1 MKDASE
7 MLAEMR
13 SEWKFPLLTD
23 DFEPR
28 IKSVLNIIR
37 VYSGQ
42 MVKDVREA
50 EDVANGE
57 QVAGKANDMAL
68 EAAVRRVEADPNVDQ
83 WEKEVLSE
91 IFQTENSVFNLAN
104 LARHIR
110 FAENSEGKRVLE
122 GRFLDLYSIGPV
134 LSRCMKDAGIAKP
147 VFFACISTVYQEA
160 VIVGVGP
167 RDWTYKDIRLIA
179 VNPETELL
187 KMVGQISGEE
197 EAEKFVDSASEYF
210 RTKIQSASEAPSQ
223 R

>member
-13 SEWKFPLLTD
+13 SEWKFPLPTA
-23 DFEPR
+23 DFEPK

-37 VYSGQ
+37 ACSGQ

-50 EDVANGE
+50 ENVPNGK
-57 QVAGKANDMAL
+57 QISGKANDDAL
-68 EAAVRRVEADPNVDQ
+68 EAARKRVEADPGVNQ

-91 IFQTENSVFNLAN
+91 IFQTESSVFNLAN
-104 LARHIR
+104 LARHVR

-122 GRFLDLYSIGPV
+122 GRFLDLDSVGPI
-134 LSRCMKDAGIAKP
+134 LSRCMKDAGIVKP
-147 VFFACISTVYQEA
+147 IFFACISTVYQEA

-167 RDWTYKDIRLIA
+167 REWTYKDIRLIA

-187 KMVGQISGEE
+187 KMVGRISGEE

-210 RTKIQSASEAPSQ
+210 RTKIQSASAAPSQ